1 MEGPLVQ
8 GPPNGI
14 QNSNPAPP
22 SIDPQV
28 IVDHLVKVLNV
39 TLGASE
45 EDLRVA
51 GSLLSPSKLQDT
63 LQRCTRFALET
74 QVALYAQKDIL
85 DTSRI
90 GGLESSQGK
99 L

>member
-63 LQRCTRFALET
+63 LQRCTRFTLET